1 MAPYYDHGHAQ
12 WGIADFVLLLSTWE
26 KSQWNTRKKKFLQ
39 TGFFNFFWKIK
50 FPIER
55 IQITS
60 KMSRKVEEKWIM
72 KVKKRTKS
80 VPKLDQKLKIS
91 TEGPK
96 NEQNTDKNEIKCQ
109 AEDNLK

>member
-1 MAPYYDHGHAQ
+1 
-12 WGIADFVLLLSTWE
+12 
-26 KSQWNTRKKKFLQ
+26 
-39 TGFFNFFWKIK
+39 
-50 FPIER
+50 
-55 IQITS
+55 
-60 KMSRKVEEKWIM
+60 MSRKVEEKWIM